1 MDLLLI
7 ESTSFKRF
15 LQAQVSAQDNTTNQ
29 FNDAEKYF
37 NPFIAEDNKG
47 TESKEHSI
55 KNDTNINKNITEN
68 RLEANDELK
77 DFDNSDNNHRN
88 SSERVQNI

>member
-1 MDLLLI
+1 M
-7 ESTSFKRF
+7 
-15 LQAQVSAQDNTTNQ
+15 
-29 FNDAEKYF
+29 
-37 NPFIAEDNKG
+37 G

-55 KNDTNINKNITEN
+55 KNDTTINKNITEN

-77 DFDNSDNNHRN
+77 DFDNSDSNHRN